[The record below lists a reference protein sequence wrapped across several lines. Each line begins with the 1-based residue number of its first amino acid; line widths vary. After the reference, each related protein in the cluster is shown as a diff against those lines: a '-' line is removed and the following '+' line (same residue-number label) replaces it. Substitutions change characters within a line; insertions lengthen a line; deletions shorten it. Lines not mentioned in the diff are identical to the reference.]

1 MASVED
7 IMLEAQ
13 MAMDATVE
21 SLSKRFDSVRTGKA
35 SPALV
40 EGIMVEY
47 YGAMSR
53 LKDISTI
60 SAPEPRLLKIQPWDA
75 KAVDSIRK
83 AISASSLGITPMT
96 DGKSIRLPI
105 PELSEERRAEMTK
118 QVKKMAE
125 EARVEIRNGRRDA
138 NEAVKAAKKNS
149 EITEDEQKAATEE
162 IQKLTDKM
170 IGKVDSVL
178 EAKQKELMEV

>member
-13 MAMDATVE
+13 MNMDATIE
-21 SLSKRFDSVRTGKA
+21 ALNRRFDAVRTGKA

-40 EGIMVEY
+40 DGIMVEY
-47 YGAMSR
+47 YGAQSR
-53 LKDISTI
+53 LKDIASI
-60 SAPEPRLLKIQPWDA
+60 SAPEPRLLKIQPWDV

-83 AISASSLGITPMT
+83 AIIASNIGITPMS
-96 DGKSIRLPI
+96 DGKVIRLPI

-125 EARVEIRNGRRDA
+125 EARVEVRNARRDA
-138 NEAVKAAKKNS
+138 NEAVKAAKKAS
-149 EITEDEQKAATEE
+149 EITEDEQKTATDD

-170 IGKVDSVL
+170 VEKVDAIL